1 MSEEIEW
8 GQYQQAYKA
17 IHDAIR
23 SGLANVPQGKNVTKI
38 GFWEDSDGNIKYI
51 KFYDGAELLFTLEFS
66 NAGAAGSETW
76 NITRS

>member
-17 IHDAIR
+17 IHDAIL
-23 SGLANVPQGKNVTKI
+23 SGLTKAPEGKTITKI
-38 GFWEDSDGNIKYI
+38 GFWEDGDGNVKYI

-66 NAGAAGSETW
+66 NAGTAASETW
-76 NITRS
+76 SITRS